1 MNARVLSAAVILCS
15 FLSATKA
22 HAEVLDTVLVDGI
35 RYELNLFN
43 NKYTASVLSADD
55 DVYNPDCK
63 RYSGIVTI
71 NPYVRY
77 NDVDYKVTSVWN
89 YAFYKCADLEEII
102 LPNTITDIYSYAFAE
117 CGDLKLE
124 LPSSVEGIGNQAFM
138 NTNFFP
144 PLDFRNVKHFDLYAF
159 EGVTFNEVTLG
170 ADLEGLRSMS
180 FTKSPIEKLIFE
192 ESENISDKYLYL
204 YVYTFYRSNLHELQ
218 LPERRLFFSNYVC
231 AEMPNL
237 ERVILPDVK
246 KIRYKYDVY
255 SYQAELM
262 IPYFTSERGEEIITK
277 CPRLKE
283 IVSLAA
289 TPPQFYYT
297 TYNFSTKK
305 EEERSIEPPIIDDHS
320 QYVLKVPQG
329 SEELYR
335 ADPVWGR
342 FERIEGFA
350 PGEYTGISEAP
361 VTDFESEAAPV
372 YYNLQGMQVKEPVKG
387 QLYIRRTGAK
397 TAKIVY

>member
-43 NKYTASVLSADD
+43 NKYTASVLSADE
-55 DVYNPDCK
+55 DVYGPDCK

-89 YAFYKCADLEEII
+89 HAFYKCADLEEVR
-102 LPNTITDIYSYAFAE
+102 LPDTIEEIAAYVFAE

-124 LPSSVEGIGNQAFM
+124 LPSSVIHVWNQAFK
-138 NTNFFP
+138 NTNFFH
-144 PLDFRNVKHFDLYAF
+144 PLDFRNVKHFELYAF
-159 EGVTFNEVTLG
+159 DGVTFSEVTLG
-170 ADLEGLRSMS
+170 AGLRSLSPMS
-180 FTKSPIEKLIFE
+180 FTNSPIEKLSFE
-192 ESENISDKYLYL
+192 ETEDISDKYLDL
-204 YVYTFYRSNLHELQ
+204 YVYTFYRSNLYELR

-237 ERVILPDVK
+237 ERVIFPNVE
-246 KIRYKYDVY
+246 KIEYWYNTFL
-255 SYQAELM
+255 YQVELM
-262 IPYFTSERGEEIITK
+262 IPYFTSEGGEEIITK

-297 TYNFSTKK
+297 IYNSSTKK

-320 QYVLKVPQG
+320 QCVLKVPQG

-361 VTDFESEAAPV
+361 VAEVESEAAPI
-372 YYNLQGMQVKEPVKG
+372 YYNLQGMKVKEPVKC